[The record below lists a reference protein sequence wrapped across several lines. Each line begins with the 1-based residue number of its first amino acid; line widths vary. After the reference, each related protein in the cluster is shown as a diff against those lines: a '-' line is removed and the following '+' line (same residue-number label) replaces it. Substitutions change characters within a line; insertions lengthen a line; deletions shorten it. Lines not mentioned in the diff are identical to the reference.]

1 MAESTSTFFYPTG
14 SLTRLTFEHDSQG
27 RITGILMRDD
37 RHEELWEKKK

>member
-1 MAESTSTFFYPTG
+1 MYQEASRPGGT

-27 RITGILMRDD
+27 RVTSILMRDD